1 MPRQKSG
8 NFNSTDYKRSFNAQ
22 TYDRLNIVVPK
33 GQKAQIEELA
43 RLRHQTVNGL
53 VGSLLQREM
62 QLTDEEWKHPPL
74 PETEA
79 DSGSAGE

>member
-33 GQKAQIEELA
+33 GQKAQIEQFA
-43 RLRHQTVNGL
+43 RDSHKTVNGL
-53 VGSLLQREM
+53 IGDLLREKM
-62 QLTDEEWKHPPL
+62 QLTDEEWKRPPL

-79 DSGSAGE
+79 ASGSDGE

>member
-8 NFNSTDYKRSFNAQ
+8 NFNSTNYKRSFNAQ
-22 TYDRLNIVVPK
+22 AYDRLNIVVPR

-43 RLRHQTVNGL
+43 RERKQTVNGL
-53 VGSLLQREM
+53 VGFLLQREM
-62 QLTDEEWKHPPL
+62 QLTDEEWKHPHT

-79 DSGSAGE
+79 APSVEGE